1 MLVLLSLEPVL
12 ALELELALT
21 LELELVLVLE
31 LAVVLELL
39 AVPFS
44 LLSFLPSP
52 HSFPHC
58 DCYFRWISH
67 HDAQYH
73 WK

>member
-1 MLVLLSLEPVL
+1 MVLVLASLEPVL
-12 ALELELALT
+12 ALELELALA
-21 LELELVLVLE
+21 LELVLALE
-31 LAVVLELL
+31 LGPAVVLELL

-58 DCYFRWISH
+58 DCYFRWI
-67 HDAQYH
+67 
-73 WK
+73 